1 MPIELPPLPYDRG
14 ALSPHLSAET
24 LDLHHGKHHRAY
36 VNAVNAA
43 IAGAYLD
50 EMDLDEIVL
59 SAEGALFN
67 SAAQAWNHDF
77 YWNSMKPGGGG
88 EPVGA
93 VAAAI
98 HAHFGPYEV
107 FRRRFKES
115 ALAQFGSGWT
125 WLVKDGDRLLVT
137 STSNADLPMKRG
149 QKALLACDVWE
160 HAYYVDYRNER
171 GTYVDVFLDHLVN
184 WDWAARNMG

>member
-1 MPIELPPLPYDRG
+1 MPIELSPLPYDRG
-14 ALSPHLSAET
+14 ALTPHLSAET
-24 LDLHHGKHHRAY
+24 LDLHHCKHHRAY

-59 SAEGALFN
+59 SAEGALFD

-98 HAHFGPYEV
+98 HSHFGTYEA

-115 ALAQFGSGWT
+115 ARAQFGSGWT

-137 STSNADLPMKRG
+137 STSNADLPMKHG
-149 QKALLACDVWE
+149 QKALIACDVWE
-160 HAYYVDYRNER
+160 HAYYDDYRNER
-171 GTYVDVFLDHLVN
+171 GTYVDVFLDHLGN
-184 WDWAARNMG
+184 GDWAARNMG